1 MTGCEEKPGPSPLE
15 GMSEEQKEYEA
26 MQLVN
31 LMDKMTRTGMI
42 QPCRSRTSATAVVG
56 ICSTFSGLVKMG
68 DQRLWT
74 MCCSC
79 KRPCREATRPGRI
92 FSVRVV
98 DRVVVFVLAMQGGH
112 QAR

>member
-42 QPCRSRTSATAVVG
+42 QPCRSRTSDTVVG
-56 ICSTFSGLVKMG
+56 ICSTFSGSVRMG

-79 KRPCREATRPGRI
+79 KRPCREATRPGKI
-92 FSVRVV
+92 FIVCVV
-98 DRVVVFVLAMQGGH
+98 DRIVVFVLAM
-112 QAR
+112 